1 MDLAQI
7 GPLTSAGE
15 VAATAI
21 GAGILLGSFAL
32 GTVALLRGASRQALE
47 RRVLSDG
54 YFGGLA
60 AVCAMLID
68 LMVG

>member
-1 MDLAQI
+1 MVFTQI

-21 GAGILLGSFAL
+21 GAGILLGSFVF
-32 GTVALLRGASRQALE
+32 GTVAFLRGASRMALE

-60 AVCAMLID
+60 ALCAMVID
-68 LMVG
+68 FMVG